1 MLYLETYRLTV
12 DELPAH
18 KHNAASSTTNLTGS
32 TSAVGGETEMNAYTT
47 GVFSWSYI
55 KSERNH
61 DNGNMLIAK
70 INFKASVANSIT
82 TDNTGSGAA
91 HNNFQPYLTCYMWK
105 RVS

>member
-1 MLYLETYRLTV
+1 
-12 DELPAH
+12 
-18 KHNAASSTTNLTGS
+18 
-32 TSAVGGETEMNAYTT
+32 MNAYTT